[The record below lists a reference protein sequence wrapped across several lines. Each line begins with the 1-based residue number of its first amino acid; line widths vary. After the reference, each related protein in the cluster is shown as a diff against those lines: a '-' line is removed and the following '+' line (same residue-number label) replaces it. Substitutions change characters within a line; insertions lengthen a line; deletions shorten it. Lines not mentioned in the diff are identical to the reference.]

1 MLDIKI
7 VNGKA
12 EKAYCEGRASEIM
25 DELENVVASILYD
38 IIEQDGFDKEDLGD
52 ILNTF
57 ANNVE
62 ATVDNIEKFA
72 DNFKNL
78 C

>member
-38 IIEQDGFDKEDLGD
+38 IIEQGGFDREDLEET
-52 ILNTF
+52 LEMF
-57 ANNVE
+57 ANNIQVTFE
-62 ATVDNIEKFA
+62 SIEKI
-72 DNFKNL
+72 KKL

>member
-12 EKAYCEGRASEIM
+12 EKTYCEGRASEIM

-38 IIEQDGFDKEDLGD
+38 IIEQGSFDREDLEE
-52 ILNTF
+52 ILETF
-57 ANNVE
+57 ANNIQVTFE
-62 ATVDNIEKFA
+62 SIEKI
-72 DNFKNL
+72 KNL

>member
-38 IIEQDGFDKEDLGD
+38 IIEQGGFDKEDLGD
-52 ILNTF
+52 ILETF
-57 ANNVE
+57 DNNVE
-62 ATVDNIEKFA
+62 VTFESIEKI
-72 DNFKNL
+72 KKL

>member
-38 IIEQDGFDKEDLGD
+38 IIEQGCFDREDLEET
-52 ILNTF
+52 LETF
-57 ANNVE
+57 ANNIQ
-62 ATVDNIEKFA
+62 ATVENIEKI
-72 DNFKNL
+72 KKL